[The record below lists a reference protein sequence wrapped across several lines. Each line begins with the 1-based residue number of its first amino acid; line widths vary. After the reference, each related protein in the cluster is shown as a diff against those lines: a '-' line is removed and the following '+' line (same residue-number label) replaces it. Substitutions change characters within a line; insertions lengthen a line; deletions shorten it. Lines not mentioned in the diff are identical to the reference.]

1 MLRFAGCDS
10 GARLGGR
17 ERCGGVVAGVSLPV
31 ELQVAHV
38 AEKLVD
44 DFAGQVD
51 DLEVRTLVTE
61 VYSGF
66 SQARVTQF
74 VPVLVDRS
82 VRQRL
87 RRR

>member
-1 MLRFAGCDS
+1 M
-10 GARLGGR
+10 AR
-17 ERCGGVVAGVSLPV
+17 VSLPV
-31 ELQVAHV
+31 EQQVAHV
-38 AEKLVD
+38 ADRLVD

-51 DLEVRTLVTE
+51 DLEVRSLVRQE
-61 VYSGF
+61 YSSY

-87 RRR
+87 RGR

>member
-1 MLRFAGCDS
+1 M
-10 GARLGGR
+10 
-17 ERCGGVVAGVSLPV
+17 AGVSVPV
-31 ELQVAHV
+31 EQQVAHV
-38 AEKLVD
+38 ADRLVD

-51 DLEVRTLVTE
+51 DLEVRSLVNQE
-61 VYSGF
+61 YSGY